1 LSHRSQPNQPDGVIT
16 PITIGPAPRARSK
29 SAELLRAAEYVA
41 GRNRH
46 ADRLS
51 VVLPL
56 RYVSDREKPDEAPR
70 MIGMTNGDSHQLV
83 AVLLW
88 FELTIS
94 ARVELGQRPSV
105 KAH

>member
-1 LSHRSQPNQPDGVIT
+1 V
-16 PITIGPAPRARSK
+16 
-29 SAELLRAAEYVA
+29 SAIDDTRERDPAAECVEA
-41 GRNRH
+41 ACRTLQELASCRNRH

-56 RYVSDREKPDEAPR
+56 RYVTDREKPDEAPR

-88 FELTIS
+88 L
-94 ARVELGQRPSV
+94 
-105 KAH
+105 